1 MGDVI
6 GDINSRRGQV
16 QNLEARDISQV
27 ITAKVPLSSMFGYVN
42 NLRSLSQGRASYSM
56 EFECYNS
63 VPANVAEEIM
73 AKKS

>member
-1 MGDVI
+1 MPAAPDEKTGNPI
-6 GDINSRRGQV
+6 APS
-16 QNLEARDISQV
+16 AKYV